1 MRVRELQTKDVVLKL
16 LPRRQ
21 RGVPI
26 GIRATGLPLV
36 LRRPV
41 AGNVLSFGLA
51 GSSLLML
58 TYVMRVASHPLP
70 LRK

>member
-21 RGVPI
+21 RGVPVRL
-26 GIRATGLPLV
+26 RATGLPLV

-41 AGNVLSFGLA
+41 AGNVLSFGSA
-51 GSSLLML
+51 GSSLP
-58 TYVMRVASHPLP
+58 TRCVMQVILYR
-70 LRK
+70 